1 MAENRAVCFVIMP
14 FGTKKDPGSG
24 QDINFDDVYEKAV
37 RPGIE
42 DAHMEPIRADEERTG
57 GIIHKPMFERLLLCD
72 YAVADLT
79 TANANVFYEL
89 GVRHAVRT
97 ATTLPIFAKQGSLP
111 FDVNF
116 LRALPY
122 ELAEGNELGEKEAQ
136 ALRSAIAERLA
147 QLRTVAHET
156 SEPDSPVFQLLDDY
170 PAPEISRLKTD
181 LFREQLKATA
191 AIQKDLETAR
201 DAKDK
206 ETLKALGASLDPEQT
221 EAGILVDLFLSFRAL
236 SMWGDMVE
244 LFDRFPAELK
254 RAVMVREQLGFAQN
268 RLGQRNEAIRTLEEI
283 IAEYGASSETCG
295 ILGRVYKDLW
305 TEAKAGGDTLIAD
318 GYLAK
323 AIETYEQG
331 FCADWRDAY
340 PGINAVT
347 LLELQGNTE
356 RRDELLPVVQ
366 FSARQRLGSKPD
378 YWDHATLLE
387 LAVLGSAEKD
397 ALEHLRDAIIV
408 VREPWE
414 ARTTADNLKLI
425 REARQTRG
433 VSEPWLDEIIAAL
446 EKRSI

>member
-1 MAENRAVCFVIMP
+1 MPATRPVCFVIMP
-14 FGTKKDPGSG
+14 FGVKKDPGG
-24 QDINFDDVYEKAV
+24 GPDIDFNRIYDAV
-37 RPGIE
+37 WRGIE
-42 DAHMEPIRADEERTG
+42 DAGMEPVRGDAERTG

-89 GVRHAVRT
+89 GVRHAART
-97 ATTLPIFAKQGSLP
+97 ATTLPIFAKQHSLP

-122 ELAEGNELGEKEAQ
+122 ELADGNAFGETEAA
-136 ALRSAIAERLA
+136 ALRSAIAKRLA
-147 QLRTVAHET
+147 ELRSVAHET
-156 SEPDSPVFQLLDDY
+156 ATPDSPVFQLLEDY

-181 LFREQLKATA
+181 LFREQLEATA
-191 AIQKDLETAR
+191 AIQKHLEAAR
-201 DAKDK
+201 AGKDGDRMK
-206 ETLKALGASLDPEQT
+206 EIGAALDPKQT
-221 EAGILVDLFLSFRAL
+221 EAGVIVDLFLSFRAV
-236 SMWGDMVE
+236 SMWDEMIA
-244 LFDRFPAELK
+244 LYDRMPAELK

-268 RLGQRNEAIRTLEEI
+268 RLGEHSQAIDTLEQVVE
-283 IAEYGASSETCG
+283 EHGASSETCG
-295 ILGRVYKDLW
+295 ILGRVFKDLW
-305 TEAKAGGDTLIAD
+305 ARAKAAGDALSAD

-323 AIETYEQG
+323 AIETYERG

-387 LAVLGSAEKD
+387 LAVLGREQEAARKYLS
-397 ALEHLRDAIIV
+397 DAIIS

-414 ARTTADNLKLI
+414 PETTANNLKLI
-425 REARQTRG
+425 RGARQERG
-433 VSEPWLDEIIAAL
+433 VAEPWLNEIIAAL
-446 EKRSI
+446 ERRSS